1 MGVSHDQIRSTRV
14 VVLVGLMGSGK
25 SSVGRRLA
33 QSMRL
38 DFYDTDEMVASATKK
53 SVRELFAEGES
64 VFRSHERDALVD
76 ALERASKGSGV
87 VATGGGVVTVPQNVA
102 DIQRHA
108 SAVVWLDADVEEL
121 VARTSSGTH
130 RPLLDGGAR
139 GKLEE
144 MHRERRS
151 LYESLATL
159 RVSTKGR
166 SIASITELIATQL
179 GSVA

>member
-1 MGVSHDQIRSTRV
+1 MGMSHDQPHSTRV
-14 VVLVGLMGSGK
+14 IVLVGLMGSGK

-33 QSMRL
+33 NAMRVN
-38 DFYDTDEMVASATKK
+38 FYDTDEMVAAATRK
-53 SVRELFAEGES
+53 SVRELFAENRTDIE
-64 VFRSHERDALVD
+64 H
-76 ALERASKGSGV
+76 RA
-87 VATGGGVVTVPQNVA
+87 
-102 DIQRHA
+102 D
-108 SAVVWLDADVEEL
+108 AVVWLDADIDEL

-144 MHRERRS
+144 MQQERRS

-166 SIASITELIATQL
+166 SLASITEHIVAQL
-179 GSVA
+179 GSIA

>member
-1 MGVSHDQIRSTRV
+1 MGMSHDQSHSTRV
-14 VVLVGLMGSGK
+14 IVLVGLMGSGK

-33 QSMRL
+33 NAMRVN
-38 DFYDTDEMVASATKK
+38 FYDTDEMVAAATRK

-64 VFRSHERDALVD
+64 AFRRHERDALID
-76 ALERASKGSGV
+76 ALERASQGSGV
-87 VATGGGVVTVPQNVA
+87 VATGGGVVTVPENRTDIEHRA
-102 DIQRHA
+102 D
-108 SAVVWLDADVEEL
+108 AVVWLDADIDEL

-144 MHRERRS
+144 MQQERRS

-166 SIASITELIATQL
+166 SIASITEHIVTQL
-179 GSVA
+179 GTIA